1 MTALPAGA
9 ISITDGAVVIAA
21 ETVAPRLGLEPQEL
35 QAEMQRGQVYC
46 LVETGVD
53 EDEGRTRVTVR
64 YHARSWTWVIEPD
77 GKERT
82 TTWSASTIPLKTR
95 DTSSDRD
102 RVAGQL
108 RTSLQ
113 NMAAAGLTITYGGL
127 ARLLELS
134 PPNSIRQI
142 TVALEHMMEEDAVAG
157 RPFIA
162 ALVLSKAR
170 GGLPA
175 MGFFDCARRLGRFAG
190 DPNGM
195 EARSFHAAELT
206 AAQKFWGGSDGKS
219 IDAVAMPGDLRAP

>member
-1 MTALPAGA
+1 MTVLPAGA

-21 ETVAPRLGLEPQEL
+21 ETVAPRLGLEPREL

-64 YHARSWTWVIEPD
+64 YHARSWTWIIEPD

-162 ALVLSKAR
+162 ALVLSNAR
-170 GGLPA
+170 GGLPT

-190 DPNGM
+190 DPNGA
-195 EARSFHAAELT
+195 ETRSFHATELI
-206 AAQKFWGGSDGKS
+206 AALKFWGGCDASC
-219 IDAVAMPGDLRAP
+219 DAVG